1 MIKKL
6 NIVVLL
12 IAVFL
17 IGNLYAKSDKILLKG
32 ECNSDNVL
40 LLTSFLND
48 RSNIML
54 SIKNSMDGDYDFNNH
69 AIIFLCSNEYLKLSE
84 LEINSL
90 QKNILNG
97 SLLIIDNF
105 NSDYTFT
112 IFLKKMLPEYSYIQ
126 YPLTVVAKDN
136 PYKIN
141 FENMD
146 LNTRQIFI
154 REKLRILAIQDKSL
168 LGEMNNENLDYTKFL
183 ATIVFNY
190 LTGH

>member
-1 MIKKL
+1 
-6 NIVVLL
+6 
-12 IAVFL
+12 
-17 IGNLYAKSDKILLKG
+17 
-32 ECNSDNVL
+32 
-40 LLTSFLND
+40 
-48 RSNIML
+48 
-54 SIKNSMDGDYDFNNH
+54 MDGDYDFNNH

-84 LEINSL
+84 LEIISL

-105 NSDYTFT
+105 NSDYTFS
-112 IFLKKMLPEYSYIQ
+112 IFLKKMLPEYSYSQ
-126 YPLTVVAKDN
+126 YPLSVVAKDN

-190 LTGH
+190 LIGH

>member
-17 IGNLYAKSDKILLKG
+17 VGNLYAKSDKILLKG
-32 ECNSDNVL
+32 ECNSDNIL

-48 RSNIML
+48 RSNITV
-54 SIKNSMDGDYDFNNH
+54 SIQNSMDGDYDFNNH

-84 LEINSL
+84 LEIISL

-105 NSDYTFT
+105 NSDYTFS
-112 IFLKKMLPEYSYIQ
+112 IFLKKMLPEYSYSQ
-126 YPLTVVAKDN
+126 YPV
-136 PYKIN
+136 IN
-141 FENMD
+141 FGNID

-154 REKLRILAIQDKSL
+154 GEKLRILAIQDKSL

-183 ATIVFNY
+183 ATVVFNY
-190 LTGH
+190 LIGY

>member
-32 ECNSDNVL
+32 ECNSDNIL

-48 RSNIML
+48 RSNITL

-84 LEINSL
+84 LEIISL

-97 SLLIIDNF
+97 SLLVIDNF
-105 NSDYTFT
+105 NSDYTFS
-112 IFLKKMLPEYSYIQ
+112 IFLKKILPEYTYSQ
-126 YPLTVVAKDN
+126 HPFAVVAKNN

-141 FENMD
+141 FGNID

-154 REKLRILAIQDKSL
+154 GEKLRMLAIQDKSL
-168 LGEMNNENLDYTKFL
+168 LDEMNNGNLDYTMLL
-183 ATIVFNY
+183 ATVVFNY

>member
-32 ECNSDNVL
+32 ECNSDNIL

-48 RSNIML
+48 RSNITV
-54 SIKNSMDGDYDFNNH
+54 SIQNSTDGDYDFNNH
-69 AIIFLCSNEYLKLSE
+69 AIIFLCSNDYLKLSE
-84 LEINSL
+84 LEIINL

-105 NSDYTFT
+105 NSDYTFS
-112 IFLKKMLPEYSYIQ
+112 IFLKKILPEYSYSQ
-126 YPLTVVAKDN
+126 YPLSVVAKNN
-136 PYKIN
+136 PYRIN

-146 LNTRQIFI
+146 LNTRQIFV

-190 LTGH
+190 LIGH

>member
-12 IAVFL
+12 IAAFL
-17 IGNLYAKSDKILLKG
+17 VGNLYAKSDKILLKG
-32 ECNSDNVL
+32 ECNSDNIL

-48 RSNIML
+48 RSNITL

-69 AIIFLCSNEYLKLSE
+69 AIIFLCSNEYLRLSE
-84 LEINSL
+84 LEIISL

-105 NSDYTFT
+105 NSDYTFS
-112 IFLKKMLPEYSYIQ
+112 IFLKKLLPEYSYNQ
-126 YPLTVVAKDN
+126 YPLEVVIEDN

-141 FENMD
+141 FENLS
-146 LNTRQIFI
+146 LNTKQIFI
-154 REKLRILAIQDKSL
+154 GNKLKVLGIQNKSL
-168 LGEMNNENLDYTKFL
+168 LDEINNENLDYTKL
-183 ATIVFNY
+183 LSTIIFNY
-190 LTGH
+190 LIGN

>member
-12 IAVFL
+12 ITVFL

-32 ECNSDNVL
+32 ECNSDNIL

-48 RSNIML
+48 RSNITV
-54 SIKNSMDGDYDFNNH
+54 SIQNSTDGDYDFNNH

-84 LEINSL
+84 LEIISL

-97 SLLIIDNF
+97 SLLVIDNF
-105 NSDYTFT
+105 NSDYTFS
-112 IFLKKMLPEYSYIQ
+112 IFLKKMLPEHTYSQ
-126 YPLTVVAKDN
+126 YPFAVVAKNN

-141 FENMD
+141 FGNID

-154 REKLRILAIQDKSL
+154 GEKLRMLAIQDKSL
-168 LGEMNNENLDYTKFL
+168 LDEMNNGNLDYTMLL
-183 ATIVFNY
+183 ATVVFNY

>member
-12 IAVFL
+12 ITVFL

-32 ECNSDNVL
+32 ECNSDNIL

-48 RSNIML
+48 RSNITL
-54 SIKNSMDGDYDFNNH
+54 SIKNSIDGDYDFNNH

-84 LEINSL
+84 LEIISL

-105 NSDYTFT
+105 NSDYTFS
-112 IFLKKMLPEYSYIQ
+112 IFLKKMLPEYSYSQ

-141 FENMD
+141 FGNID

-154 REKLRILAIQDKSL
+154 GEKLRILAIQDKSL

-190 LTGH
+190 LIGH

>member
-32 ECNSDNVL
+32 ECNSDNIL

-48 RSNIML
+48 RSNITL

-84 LEINSL
+84 LEIVSL

-105 NSDYTFT
+105 NSDYTFS
-112 IFLKKMLPEYSYIQ
+112 IFFKEDAP
-126 YPLTVVAKDN
+126 
-136 PYKIN
+136 
-141 FENMD
+141 
-146 LNTRQIFI
+146 
-154 REKLRILAIQDKSL
+154 
-168 LGEMNNENLDYTKFL
+168 
-183 ATIVFNY
+183 
-190 LTGH
+190 

>member
-32 ECNSDNVL
+32 ECNSDNIS

-48 RSNIML
+48 RSNITV
-54 SIKNSMDGDYDFNNH
+54 SIQNSTDDGNEFNNH
-69 AIIFLCSNEYLKLSE
+69 AIIILCSKEYLKLSE
-84 LEINSL
+84 LEIISL

-97 SLLIIDNF
+97 SLIVIDNF
-105 NSDYTFT
+105 NSDYTFS
-112 IFLKKMLPEYSYIQ
+112 IFLKKILPEYSFSQ
-126 YPLTVVAKDN
+126 YPLNVVAKNN

-141 FENMD
+141 FGNID

-154 REKLRILAIQDKSL
+154 GEKLRILAIQDKSL
-168 LGEMNNENLDYTKFL
+168 LGELNNENLDYTKFL
-183 ATIVFNY
+183 STVVFNY
-190 LTGH
+190 LIGH